1 MARKVL
7 VQYRVKPERV
17 AEHEGLI
24 HAVFAELSATAPDGI
39 RYGAFKRADG
49 VSFVHFALVSADKN
63 PLDAVTA
70 FKAFGE
76 RIKERCDA
84 PPEVTELT
92 EVGAFGF

>member
-17 AEHEGLI
+17 SEHEALI
-24 HAVFAELSATAPDGI
+24 HAVFSELAASAPEGI

-49 VSFVHFALVSADKN
+49 VSFVHVALVSVDEN
-63 PLDAVTA
+63 PLDAVAA
-70 FKAFGE
+70 FKAFAE
-76 RIKERCDA
+76 QIKERCEV